1 MAQELDSQGL
11 KKAKPMPKRI
21 VIIGA
26 HAAAVD
32 AASAARKT
40 DRTVEITL
48 MTTEKHAGYSRCG
61 IPFVIGGHIQSFS
74 DLIVYPSSYYQ
85 MMKLDLR
92 RETTATDV
100 DTKAKTV
107 EIKDK
112 TGKTETLSY
121 DSLIFATGANAFI
134 PPIKGREKPGT
145 MTVRTIEDGETIDEA
160 IKKGVKTAVVMG
172 GSLIGLEMAV
182 GLTERGV
189 KTTVVEMLPQIL
201 PVMLDADM
209 AKGVHE
215 MLEQK
220 GIRII
225 VGKGVEEF
233 LGEDKVE
240 GIVAGGEQV
249 RADLFVA
256 AFGVRANTDLA
267 QKAGVAMGETKAIK
281 VNSRME
287 TNLPGV
293 YAIGDCVECT
303 NLITQRPSIT
313 QLGTVA
319 VRQGKVAGTN
329 AAGGYAIFPG
339 VLGSAV
345 TKFFDIEIGATG
357 LTESFAKRAGI
368 ETVTGT
374 ISGKTRAQYFP
385 GAQPIKVKVVVEKE
399 MERVIGAQVVGGE
412 DVTQRVN
419 ALSLAIQK
427 SMTVRE
433 LAKSDTC
440 YAPPLC
446 ETWEL
451 MALAA
456 EAAIMKLR

>member
-1 MAQELDSQGL
+1 
-11 KKAKPMPKRI
+11 MPRRI

-40 DRTVEITL
+40 DRTSEIIL
-48 MTTEKHAGYSRCG
+48 LTTEKHAGYSRCG
-61 IPFVIGGHIQSFS
+61 IPFVIGGHIHNFT

-92 RETTATDV
+92 RETTATNV
-100 DTKAKTV
+100 DSKAKTV
-107 EIKDK
+107 EIQDK

-134 PPIKGREKPGT
+134 PPIKGKEKPGL
-145 MTVRTIEDGETIDEA
+145 MTVRSIEDGERIDQTIKDGA
-160 IKKGVKTAVVMG
+160 KTGVVMG
-172 GSLIGLEMAV
+172 AGLIGLEVAI

-209 AKGVHE
+209 AKGVQE

-220 GIRII
+220 GIKIL

-233 LGEDKVE
+233 IGTDKVT
-240 GIVAGGEQV
+240 GIVAAGEQIN
-249 RADLFVA
+249 ADIFVS

-267 QKAGVAMGETKAIK
+267 QKAGVALGETKAIK
-281 VNSRME
+281 VNTRME
-287 TNLPGV
+287 TNVPGV
-293 YAIGDCVECT
+293 YAIGDCAEAT
-303 NLITQRPSIT
+303 NLITQRPALP

-345 TKFFDIEIGATG
+345 TKFFDTEIGVTG
-357 LTESFAKRAGI
+357 LTEFFAKRAGI

-399 MERVIGAQVVGGE
+399 MERVIGAQIVGGE
-412 DVTQRVN
+412 DVTQRIN
-419 ALSLAIQK
+419 ALSIGIQK
-427 SMTVRE
+427 QMTVRE

-456 EAAIMKLR
+456 EAAIIKLR

>member
-1 MAQELDSQGL
+1 
-11 KKAKPMPKRI
+11 MPRRI

-40 DRTVEITL
+40 DRTAEIIL
-48 MTTEKHAGYSRCG
+48 LTTEKYAGYSRCG
-61 IPFVIGGHIQSFS
+61 IPFVIGGHIPRFT
-74 DLIVYPSSYYQ
+74 DLIVYPAAYYQ

-92 RETTATDV
+92 RETTATNV

-107 EIKDK
+107 ETIDK
-112 TGKTETLSY
+112 AGKTEKLQY
-121 DSLIFATGANAFI
+121 DSLVFATGASTWT
-134 PPIKGREKPGT
+134 PPIKGREKLGT
-145 MTVRTIEDGETIDEA
+145 FSVRTIEDGEKIDEA
-160 IKKGVKTAVVMG
+160 IKAGAKTAVVMG
-172 GSLIGLEMAV
+172 GSLIGLEMAI
-182 GLTERGV
+182 GLTEKGL
-189 KTTVVEMLPQIL
+189 KTTVVEMLPQLL

-209 AKGVHE
+209 AKGVQE
-215 MLEQK
+215 MLEAK
-220 GIRII
+220 GIRIL

-233 LGEDKVE
+233 AGTDKVTE
-240 GIVAGGEQV
+240 VVAAGEHLA
-249 RADLFVA
+249 ADIFIS
-256 AFGVRANTDLA
+256 AFGVRPNTELA
-267 QKAGVAMGETKAIK
+267 VKAGITLGDTRAIK
-281 VNSRME
+281 TNLRME
-287 TNLPGV
+287 TNVPGI
-293 YAIGDCVECT
+293 YAIGDCAESVHMV
-303 NLITQRPSIT
+303 TQRPALQ

-319 VRQGKVAGTN
+319 VKHGKVAGTN

-345 TKFFDIEIGATG
+345 TKFFDLEVGSTG

-385 GAQPIKVKVVVEKE
+385 GAQPIKVKVIVEKE
-399 MERVIGAQVVGGE
+399 MERVIGAQIVGNE
-412 DVTQRVN
+412 DVTQRIN

-427 SMTVRE
+427 QMTVRE
-433 LAKSDTC
+433 LSKSDTC

-456 EAAIMKLR
+456 EAAVMRLR

>member
-1 MAQELDSQGL
+1 
-11 KKAKPMPKRI
+11 MPRKI

-40 DRTVEITL
+40 DRTAEIIL
-48 MTTEKHAGYSRCG
+48 LTTEKYAGYSRCG
-61 IPFVIGGHIQSFS
+61 IPFVIGGHIPKFT

-92 RETTATDV
+92 RETTATNIDA
-100 DTKAKTV
+100 KAKTV
-107 EIKDK
+107 ETLDK
-112 TGKTETLSY
+112 TGKTETLPY
-121 DSLIFATGANAFI
+121 DSLIIATGANAFI
-134 PPIKGREKPGT
+134 PPIKGKEKQGIL
-145 MTVRTIEDGETIDEA
+145 TVRTLEDGEKIDQA
-160 IKKGVKTAVVMG
+160 IQQGAKTAIVMG
-172 GSLIGLEMAV
+172 AGLIGLEVAI

-189 KTTVVEMLPQIL
+189 KTTVVEMLPQIM

-209 AKGVHE
+209 AKGVQE
-215 MLEQK
+215 MLETK
-220 GIRII
+220 GITIL

-233 LGEDKVE
+233 IGTDKVT
-240 GIVAGGEQV
+240 GIVAGGEQIN
-249 RADLFVA
+249 ADLSIA
-256 AFGVRANTDLA
+256 AFGVRANTELA
-267 QKAGVAMGETKAIK
+267 QKAGLALGETKAVK
-281 VNSRME
+281 VNPKME
-287 TNLPGV
+287 TSVPGV
-293 YAIGDCVECT
+293 YAIGDCAECT
-303 NLITQRPSIT
+303 HMITQRPALP

-345 TKFFDIEIGATG
+345 TKFFDTEIGVTG
-357 LTESFAKRAGI
+357 LNEFFAKRAGMD
-368 ETVTGT
+368 VVSAT
-374 ISGKTRAQYFP
+374 ISGKTRAQYYP
-385 GAQPIKVKVVVEKE
+385 GAQPIRVKVVVEKE
-399 MERVIGAQVVGGE
+399 MERVIGAQIIGGE
-412 DVTQRVN
+412 EVTQRIN
-419 ALSLAIQK
+419 AMSVGIQK
-427 SMTVRE
+427 NMAVRE

-456 EAAIMKLR
+456 EAAVIKLTR